1 MSTPAE
7 KHVPSKLRLQVT
19 SRVLVKTFFSM
30 CEVEIG
36 QYYILRT
43 YQVCTQ
49 ASK

>member
-7 KHVPSKLRLQVT
+7 KHVPSKLRLQVAY
-19 SRVLVKTFFSM
+19 RILVKTFFSM
-30 CEVEIG
+30 GEVEID